1 MMFLWFCCVN
11 LLFRNEVFLIPPPDI
26 KQVRIRCLQTRKSS
40 TWRISLEMSGKGKPG
55 FPVLMPCFWGLF
67 RWTRPGYGFRIC
79 SWTTDINP
87 QNQPSTGTSGKDI
100 VNDFSLRYQF
110 DPIMIIRNQFRNVY
124 ISSWAGTP
132 NKIWGNFQWNI
143 VSWDFSGFKKR
154 SSLQNVLCCLSVD
167 QVSKPAAE
175 TLKQWLESLTSHY
188 AKKDSVFQKA
198 VSWNPSEMENKLPV

>member
-1 MMFLWFCCVN
+1 MIFLWFYCVN

-132 NKIWGNFQWNI
+132 NKIWGNFQWNL
-143 VSWDFSGFKKR
+143 VSWDFSGFKKKIKLTKRTLLSFSR
-154 SSLQNVLCCLSVD
+154 SGVQTGCWNIEAMARIPNQPLCKKGQRLSK
-167 QVSKPAAE
+167 SG
-175 TLKQWLESLTSHY
+175 
-188 AKKDSVFQKA
+188 
-198 VSWNPSEMENKLPV
+198 